1 MVSIPIEFDSFKE
14 KISSVRIA
22 DINGHDIATTNYFN
36 RFPTAINLYC
46 DLELFNIN
54 PQKEYSLI
62 IFSKYSKDQS
72 VETLLA
78 INVNIDLTSIVQLNN
93 GIGKS
98 SISFDFKWLLSQQG
112 DYKLQFALLEGANV
126 CHQFSRYFSFLED
139 TNFD

>member
-1 MVSIPIEFDSFKE
+1 
-14 KISSVRIA
+14 
-22 DINGHDIATTNYFN
+22 
-36 RFPTAINLYC
+36 LYC